1 MDNNRQEIIKKAV
14 EWLQPINSK
23 KTNIWTRKAN
33 KIVRD
38 YLKNVAIPDDEKR
51 KKLKEKRQ
59 KKKKY

>member
-14 EWLQPINSK
+14 AWLQPINTK

-38 YLKNVAIPDDEKR
+38 YLKNVAIPNDEKR
-51 KKLKEKRQ
+51 EKLRNKRKKTH
-59 KKKKY
+59 KK